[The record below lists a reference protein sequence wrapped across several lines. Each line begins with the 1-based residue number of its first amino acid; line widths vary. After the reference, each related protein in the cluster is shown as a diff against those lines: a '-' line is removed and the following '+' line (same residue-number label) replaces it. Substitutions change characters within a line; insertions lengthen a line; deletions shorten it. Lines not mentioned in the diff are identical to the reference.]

1 MYNNSE
7 YIRGREETQEKYEQK
22 VYNTA
27 SRVDELR
34 ISVMSDFAD
43 EEVDEELL
51 LMLDDVF
58 DDIKNIVLGII
69 GE

>member
-7 YIRGREETQEKYEQK
+7 YIRGREETQEEYEQK

>member
-7 YIRGREETQEKYEQK
+7 YIRGREETQEEYEQK

-27 SRVDELR
+27 ARVDELR
-34 ISVMSDFAD
+34 ISVIADFAD

>member
-7 YIRGREETQEKYEQK
+7 YIRGREETQEEYEQK

-27 SRVDELR
+27 ARVDELR
-34 ISVMSDFAD
+34 ISVIADFAD
-43 EEVDEELL
+43 EDVDEELL